1 MIYYTGDIHGNP
13 REIVQFCDRHKLTE
27 QDTLVLLGDV
37 GANYFLNGRDA
48 EMKQLLTQVKPTLL
62 CIHGNHEVRPSTL
75 PSYQTKEWNGGT
87 VWVEETYPRLLFAAD
102 GEIFHLEGLCHLVI
116 GGAYSVDKFYRLDRG
131 YGWWP
136 DEQPSQEIKEKVI
149 RTLDACG
156 WQVDTVLSHTCPYRY
171 EPREAFLPMI
181 AQSTVDA
188 STEEWLEEIERKL
201 QYNHWFCGHWHIN
214 KRIDRMHFLF
224 HSVEAAPQL
233 LSGDSIR

>member
-1 MIYYTGDIHGNP
+1 
-13 REIVQFCDRHKLTE
+13 
-27 QDTLVLLGDV
+27 
-37 GANYFLNGRDA
+37 
-48 EMKQLLTQVKPTLL
+48 MKRLLTRVKPIIL
-62 CIHGNHEVRPSTL
+62 CIHGNHEVTAGIQHTDL
-75 PSYQTKEWNGGT
+75 PNERMEWRDGLGGGSL
-87 VWVEETYPRLLFAAD
+87 PRLLFAMD
-102 GEIFHLEGLCHLVI
+102 GEIFDLEGLRHLVI

-156 WQVDTVLSHTCPYRY
+156 WQVNTVLSHTCPYRY

-181 AQSTVDA
+181 DQSTVDA

-201 QYNHWFCGHWHIN
+201 QYNHWFCGHWHID

-233 LSGDSIR
+233 LTGDGAL

>member
-1 MIYYTGDIHGNP
+1 M
-13 REIVQFCDRHKLTE
+13 
-27 QDTLVLLGDV
+27 
-37 GANYFLNGRDA
+37 
-48 EMKQLLTQVKPTLL
+48 
-62 CIHGNHEVRPSTL
+62 
-75 PSYQTKEWNGGT
+75 
-87 VWVEETYPRLLFAAD
+87 EETYPRLLFAAD

-181 AQSTVDA
+181 DQSTVDA

-224 HSVEAAPQL
+224 H
-233 LSGDSIR
+233 LSLIHI